1 MLRYVSQTPSLR
13 DRKKQ
18 RTRRTIEQV
27 ALDLFEEDGFDG
39 TTIELIANA
48 ADIAPR
54 TFFHYF
60 ASKEDV
66 ILGDYATR
74 LDRIVTA
81 LKARPAGEAPWP
93 ALRAAF
99 MTVAADYE
107 TEREQL
113 LRRFRIIQATPSIAA
128 RNLQIQATWEDAI
141 TETVANWL
149 DLDAATD
156 LRPRLI
162 AGAALAAMRA
172 SLRGWLTDKGQSR
185 LPDHIAYCFDLLETG
200 LGQVS
205 RPT

>member
-1 MLRYVSQTPSLR
+1 MYMSQTPSLR

-27 ALDLFEEDGFDG
+27 ALDLFEENGFDG
-39 TTIELIANA
+39 TTIDMIAAA

-60 ASKEDV
+60 PSKEDV
-66 ILGDYATR
+66 VLADYASR
-74 LDRIVTA
+74 LDRIVAA
-81 LKARPAGEAPWP
+81 LRASLAGEAPWP

-99 MTVAADYE
+99 LSVAADYE
-107 TEREQL
+107 TERGEL
-113 LRRFRIIQATPSIAA
+113 LRRFRIIEATPSVAA
-128 RNLQIQATWEDAI
+128 RNLQIQATWEDAV
-141 TETVANWL
+141 TEAVASWL
-149 DLDAATD
+149 DLDAARD

-162 AGAALAAMRA
+162 AGAAMAAIRA
-172 SLRGWLTDKGQSR
+172 SLRRWLTDNGHSR
-185 LPDHIAYCFDLLETG
+185 LPSHIAHCFDLLETG

>member
-113 LRRFRIIQATPSIAA
+113 LRRFRIIQATPSIAS

-172 SLRGWLTDKGQSR
+172 SLRGWLTGKGQSR